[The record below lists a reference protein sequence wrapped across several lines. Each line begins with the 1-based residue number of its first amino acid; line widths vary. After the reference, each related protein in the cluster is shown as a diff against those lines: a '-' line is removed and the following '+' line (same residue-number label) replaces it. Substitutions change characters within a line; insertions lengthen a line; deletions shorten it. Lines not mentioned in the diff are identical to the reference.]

1 MNGKIYKIIITPCPH
16 KNVVPLYVNVLDKS
30 IFTNKHLK
38 RVSLPIFKKKKEVNN
53 KLDIK
58 EIIMYILIVIVI
70 LLIKKF
76 IISPIRVNGA
86 SMNDTLNNGDI
97 MIMNIIGYKFQDIK
111 RFDIVI
117 VDEGSELIIKRVIG
131 LPGETVEYRDNNLYI
146 NGKKMN
152 DKYGSN
158 KTNDFSY
165 KVPKGEYFVLGDNR
179 GNSMDSRVF
188 GSFSKRK
195 ILGKT
200 KLTIFPFSRFG
211 NKE

>member
-1 MNGKIYKIIITPCPH
+1 
-16 KNVVPLYVNVLDKS
+16 
-30 IFTNKHLK
+30 
-38 RVSLPIFKKKKEVNN
+38 
-53 KLDIK
+53 
-58 EIIMYILIVIVI
+58 MYILIVIVI

-200 KLTIFPFSRFG
+200 KLTVFPFSRFG

>member
-1 MNGKIYKIIITPCPH
+1 M
-16 KNVVPLYVNVLDKS
+16 DKM
-30 IFTNKHLK
+30 
-38 RVSLPIFKKKKEVNN
+38 EVNN

-179 GNSMDSRVF
+179 SDSMDSRDYGCV
-188 GSFSKRK
+188 KK
-195 ILGKT
+195 ENIYGKAIMR
-200 KLTIFPFSRFG
+200 LFPF
-211 NKE
+211 NKIKMLYFFIKIYIVLLF

>member
-1 MNGKIYKIIITPCPH
+1 M
-16 KNVVPLYVNVLDKS
+16 D
-30 IFTNKHLK
+30 
-38 RVSLPIFKKKKEVNN
+38 KKEVNN

-86 SMNDTLNNGDI
+86 SMNDTLNNG
-97 MIMNIIGYKFQDIK
+97 DIK

-200 KLTIFPFSRFG
+200 KLTVFPFSRFG

>member
-1 MNGKIYKIIITPCPH
+1 M
-16 KNVVPLYVNVLDKS
+16 D
-30 IFTNKHLK
+30 
-38 RVSLPIFKKKKEVNN
+38 KKEVNN

-131 LPGETVEYRDNNLYI
+131 LPGDKIEYKNNTLFI
-146 NGKKMN
+146 NGKKIEEHFL
-152 DKYGSN
+152 DKE
-158 KTNDFSY
+158 TNTEDFSLTTLGY
-165 KVPKGEYFVLGDNR
+165 EKIPKDMYLVLGDNR
-179 GNSMDSRVF
+179 ENSLDSREI
-188 GSFSKRK
+188 GLIKRK
-195 ILGKT
+195 DILGKI
-200 KLTIFPFSRFG
+200 KLRIWPINKFG
-211 NKE
+211 PVK